1 MWIYGERTPQE
12 ADAAMRQEGLQSFGF
27 AESRQARRK
36 VSAGYTIVEVLL
48 TLAISAALFASAMIL
63 FNGQQGRTAFSQA
76 MYDLDSK
83 LESYVS
89 QVAGGTFPDSQNYT
103 CRVGSNG
110 RPVLALTTGTIGT
123 NQECIFLG
131 RAIQVI
137 PDHNSIYIYPI
148 LGTRNQYSGSTDLG
162 VTATSFDQT
171 NAGPAV
177 DNGGNFLLADEYK
190 LLGGAT
196 VISSTAAGQS
206 GQVGLLGF
214 YNSLQNDGVTSGSSS
229 ASLIAKAYPF
239 DSQVENVKSGQ
250 LRACIEEAPP
260 CDNLTDVTAWSLC
273 LHGNN
278 ERQSAILKVTSLPSG
293 INTQLTFAE
302 CTK

>member
-1 MWIYGERTPQE
+1 MGRP
-12 ADAAMRQEGLQSFGF
+12 
-27 AESRQARRK
+27 RR
-36 VSAGYTIVEVLL
+36 GYTIVEVLL
-48 TLAISAALFASAMIL
+48 TFAISATLFASAMIL

-83 LESYVS
+83 VKSYVA

-103 CRVGSNG
+103 CRIGSSG
-110 RPVLALTTGTIGT
+110 RPVLELTTSNIGT

-137 PDHNSIYIYPI
+137 PDYNLIYIYPI

-162 VTATSFDQT
+162 VAATSFDQT

-177 DNGGNFLLADEYK
+177 DNSGNFLLADEYK
-190 LLGGAT
+190 LLGSAT
-196 VISSTAAGQS
+196 VTSSTVVGQS
-206 GQVGLLGF
+206 VQAGLLGF

-229 ASLIAKAYPF
+229 VSLVAKAYPF
-239 DSQVENVKSGQ
+239 DSKLENIKSGE

-260 CDNLTDVTAWSLC
+260 CDNLTDITSWSLC
-273 LHGNN
+273 MHGND
-278 ERQSAILKVTSLPSG
+278 ERQSAVLKVNSLPSG
-293 INTQLTFAE
+293 VSTELSFTE
-302 CTK
+302 CT